1 MHKYLFIVV
10 IAHRGEHLHHP
21 ENTLTAFRAAI
32 DSGADYF
39 ELDVRTSSDGK
50 LVLMH
55 DSTVDRMTDGTGEVA
70 KLTLEQL
77 QKLNVMGGG
86 IVPTF
91 DEALALARGRIGIY
105 VDSKNVS
112 AADAVAAIERHQMQ
126 DHVVIYG
133 SASYLKQVAAMRPKM
148 KIMPE
153 AGSAANLRGL
163 LADLPLKVVAFDAR
177 DFNDETIAVAKAAK
191 VDIYVD
197 RLGAA
202 DNEAMWQLAIERGAR
217 GIQTDH
223 PAELINYLKRM
234 DLRTH

>member
-1 MHKYLFIVV
+1 M
-10 IAHRGEHLHHP
+10 
-21 ENTLTAFRAAI
+21 
-32 DSGADYF
+32 
-39 ELDVRTSSDGK
+39 
-50 LVLMH
+50 
-55 DSTVDRMTDGTGEVA
+55 
-70 KLTLEQL
+70 
-77 QKLNVMGGG
+77 
-86 IVPTF
+86 
-91 DEALALARGRIGIY
+91 ARGRIGIY

-133 SASYLKQVAAMRPKM
+133 SASYLKQVTAMRPKM
-148 KIMPE
+148 KVMPE

-202 DNEAMWQLAIERGAR
+202 DNEAMWQLAIERGAS

>member
-77 QKLNVMGGG
+77 QKLNVKGGG
-86 IVPTF
+86 TIPTF
-91 DEALALARGRIGIY
+91 DEALAMARGRIGIY

-126 DHVVIYG
+126 DRVVIYG
-133 SASYLKQVAAMRPKM
+133 SASYLKQVTAMRPKM
-148 KIMPE
+148 KVMPE

-202 DNEAMWQLAIERGAR
+202 DNEAMWQLAIERGAS

-223 PAELINYLKRM
+223 PVELINYLKRM